1 MSASTAPRSIL
12 FVTGNAN
19 KLKEVRAILLS
30 SASASSSSPAFEVES
45 RDLDLPEIQGTTQE
59 VAIAKVKAAAEVV
72 KGPCITEDTALG
84 FEALGG
90 LPGPFI
96 KYFMKSVGHEGLNSM
111 LAGFPSKKATAICTF
126 AYSAGPGTEPI
137 LFEGTTEG
145 QIVPARG
152 PTHFGWDPVFEPVE
166 GEGKTYA
173 EMDGE
178 AKNKISHRYRAL
190 EKLRKYLS
198 EQP

>member
-1 MSASTAPRSIL
+1 MASFV

-19 KLKEVRAILLS
+19 KLKEVKAILAAGTS
-30 SASASSSSPAFEVES
+30 GIEVTS
-45 RDLDLPEIQGTTQE
+45 QAVDVPEVQGTTQE
-59 VAIAKVKAAAEVV
+59 VAIAKCKAAAEKLGAACV
-72 KGPCITEDTALG
+72 TEDTALC

-90 LPGPFI
+90 LPGPYI
-96 KYFMKSVGHEGLNSM
+96 KDFLGKLGHEGLNTLLS
-111 LAGFPSKKATAICTF
+111 GFPTTKATALCTF
-126 AYSAGPGTEPI
+126 AYSPGPGQQPI
-137 LFEGTTEG
+137 LFEGRTEG
-145 QIVPARG
+145 HIVPARG

-190 EKLRKYLS
+190 EKLRVYLS
-198 EQP
+198 EQASK